1 MEEDMVVLLQQAM
14 EEPVVVDPLKEE
26 EQVINLE
33 VGAVEIDMEG
43 MVVCMEV
50 EAEVVMV
57 VLVDQ
62 EVHGEVEEEEV
73 QMVLIEVVMEELVV
87 YGEVEAVVDMEE
99 LMLVMQELEVHMEEM
114 EVVEEALDILHILK
128 ERQLLDL
135 TVQILMDGQM

>member
-1 MEEDMVVLLQQAM
+1 MVVLLQQAM
-14 EEPVVVDPLKEE
+14 EELVVVDPLKEE

-43 MVVCMEV
+43 MVACMEV
-50 EAEVVMV
+50 EVEVVMV
-57 VLVDQ
+57 VLEVV
-62 EVHGEVEEEEV
+62 EVHGEEAAEVV
-73 QMVLIEVVMEELVV
+73 QMVVIEEVMEELVV
-87 YGEVEAVVDMEE
+87 HGEVEVVVDMEE